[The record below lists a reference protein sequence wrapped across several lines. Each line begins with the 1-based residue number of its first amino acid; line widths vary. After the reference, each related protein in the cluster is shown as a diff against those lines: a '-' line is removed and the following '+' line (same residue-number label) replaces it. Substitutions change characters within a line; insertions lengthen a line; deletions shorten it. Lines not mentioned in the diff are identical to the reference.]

1 MTKTQTFQADES
13 KRDQLRDALPVVME
27 ALDAIKD
34 ELEYGKV
41 NAGVTSDV
49 VGNSFFQQIVGAK
62 YLITNLEKMTRVA
75 KVPTELKGRR
85 QFTEDDRDMLKQQE
99 EH

>member
-27 ALDAIKD
+27 AVDALLD
-34 ELEYGKV
+34 ELIYAKGNV
-41 NAGVTSDV
+41 GVANDV
-49 VGNSFFQQIVGAK
+49 VGNNFYQHLVGAK
-62 YLITNLEKMTRVA
+62 HVRVGLTRLTQEA
-75 KVPTELKGRR
+75 KPAEELKGRR
-85 QFTEDDRDMLKQQE
+85 QFTEADREMLKQQE